1 MCGRFTLSSDL
12 TEFAKQLGL
21 RFDSQKYKPRYN
33 ICPSQQVAAVLND
46 DSNELM
52 LAKWGLVPA
61 WARDPSIGNRLV
73 NARAEGIETKASF
86 RNSFKRRRC
95 VVLADG
101 FFEWG
106 TRPGQKGKIP
116 YYFRL
121 TSREVFGLA
130 ALWDIWLDPSA
141 KTELLTICLI
151 TTTPNRVVEPI
162 HNRMPVIVEPRFFN
176 IWLSEEE
183 QPLERLKRCL
193 EPYPAAGM
201 ESYAVSKIVNSP
213 GNDRAEC
220 IRPSGETVCG

>member
-151 TTTPNRVVEPI
+151 TTTPNRVVEP
-162 HNRMPVIVEPRFFN
+162 
-176 IWLSEEE
+176 
-183 QPLERLKRCL
+183 
-193 EPYPAAGM
+193 
-201 ESYAVSKIVNSP
+201 SP
-213 GNDRAEC
+213 
-220 IRPSGETVCG
+220 